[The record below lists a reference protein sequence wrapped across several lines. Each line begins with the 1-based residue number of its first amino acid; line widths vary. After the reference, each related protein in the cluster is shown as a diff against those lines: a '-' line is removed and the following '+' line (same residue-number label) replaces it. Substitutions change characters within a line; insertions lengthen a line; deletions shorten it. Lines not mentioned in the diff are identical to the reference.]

1 MPKCSI
7 TNNGNGLAEIC
18 LYDEID
24 SFFGVG
30 ARQFNEQLTALGD
43 VHQITLR
50 INSPGGSVWEGM
62 AVLAMLQNHKAKII
76 TRVEGIAASMA
87 SVVAMA
93 GDVIEMPENAFMMIH
108 NPADYVGGGSEDMRK
123 KADVLDQVKAALVGI
138 YAQRTGRTPEEIVA
152 WMDDETWMDGA
163 TCLERGFCTN
173 LLPSVTIAASI
184 TDKRFRNTPVGLIQP
199 LTSDPQP
206 LPPRSPKMSDITAT
220 PVAATLKQ
228 LKAACPGADNNFL
241 VAQQEADATIE
252 QAATAYMVAQQAK
265 ITDLENQVKSG
276 AAAGHKPGVSIPTG
290 KKAKGKDKPVDDDE
304 DKQDSSGPIDL
315 AYSEMEASEVLKHF
329 DAAVNLEMRN
339 RVKTGRVADRR
350 DVVMFIANKLPQLHQ
365 AWLVACNTSKVG
377 RRLIEE
383 KYDRLPAAK

>member
-7 TNNGNGLAEIC
+7 TNNGNGQAEIC

-30 ARQFNEQLTALGD
+30 ARQFNEQLTALGE
-43 VHQITLR
+43 VNQITLR

-87 SVVAMA
+87 SIVAMA

-108 NPADYVGGGSEDMRK
+108 NPADWVAGGSEEFRK

-138 YAQRTGRTPEEIVA
+138 YAQRTGRTPEEISA
-152 WMDDETWMDGA
+152 WMDEETWMDGT

-173 LLPSVTIAASI
+173 VLPSVTIAASL
-184 TDKRFRNTPVGLIQP
+184 TANQFRKTPVGLVVQ
-199 LTSDPQP
+199 SP
-206 LPPRSPKMSDITAT
+206 LPNPQSLSPRSPKMSDTTAT

-228 LKAACPGADNNFL
+228 LKDACPGATNDFL
-241 VAQQEADATIE
+241 VAQQEAEATVE

-265 ITDLENQVKSG
+265 ITDLENKVKTVKASD
-276 AAAGHKPGVSIPTG
+276 HNPGVTIPTG
-290 KKAKGKDKPVDDDE
+290 RKAKTKPVDDDE

-315 AYSEMEASEVLKHF
+315 VYSEMEASEVLEHF